1 MFDEKT
7 ILARLQNGED
17 AQTIANEFAALI
29 NSAAKT
35 YAEEQKAAERAKV
48 QKKESMEEILVHL
61 RKWFKTYYDV
71 DESGLND
78 LTADSVIELIDS
90 TKEYIDAMTDLVSTF
105 EKASALG
112 EDTVKRAV
120 PTGAKVVKKTAE
132 NADAVLNDFLKRMGW

>member
-17 AQTIANEFAALI
+17 AQAIANEFAALI

-35 YAEEQKAAERAKV
+35 YAEEKKAAEKAKV
-48 QKKESMEEILVHL
+48 QKKESMEEILAHL

-71 DESGLND
+71 DESTLKE

-90 TKEYIDAMTDLVSTF
+90 TKEYIDAMADLVSII
-105 EKASALG
+105 EKAPAASK
-112 EDTVKRAV
+112 DI
-120 PTGAKVVKKTAE
+120 AKCAGVKKTAAS
-132 NADAVLNDFLKRMGW
+132 ADAVLNDFLKQMGW